1 MSSELE
7 NKIASVLDRYAD
19 PQSFPAAEK
28 EIKSIIVNQ
37 IDDGE
42 KLNTLISCLGAERAE
57 TFTSKAGKKHRFKQF
72 HLFVSVAEIFQYQ
85 ILEFLPRIFLILNKK
100 ISEGDLDLA
109 DILSATYGGLIGN
122 PFFSEIFNLFLL
134 L

>member
-1 MSSELE
+1 MNLE

-28 EIKSIIVNQ
+28 EIKSIIVNE

-42 KLNTLISCLGAERAE
+42 KLNILISCLGAERQE
-57 TFTSKAGKKHRFKQF
+57 TFQSKTNKKHRFKQYS
-72 HLFVSVAEIFQYQ
+72 LFVSVAEIFQYQ

-100 ISEGDLDLA
+100 INDGDLDLA
-109 DILSATYGGLIGN
+109 DILSTTYGGIIGKWK
-122 PFFSEIFNLFLL
+122 SV
-134 L
+134 